1 MVITDMRNYLFP
13 GIEVTL
19 DNLPDNGVI
28 LTVTDAGTKQKEL
41 EKSIRKKSEE
51 KNVKIF
57 FAFSPS
63 CRAQC
68 ETSMPVYNRL
78 SDGRMFNQ
86 TDFDRESFFKSVVY
100 TVCNHCD
107 DLI

>member
-1 MVITDMRNYLFP
+1 M
-13 GIEVTL
+13 
-19 DNLPDNGVI
+19 PDNGVI
-28 LTVTDAGTKQKEL
+28 LAVTDAGTKMKEL
-41 EKSIRKKSEE
+41 EESIQKKLSE

-78 SDGRMFNQ
+78 SDGRMLNQ
-86 TDFDRESFFKSVVY
+86 TDFDRESFFKSVLY
-100 TVCNHCD
+100 TVCKQ
-107 DLI
+107 

>member
-1 MVITDMRNYLFP
+1 MRNYLFP

-19 DNLPDNGVI
+19 DNLPDHGVI
-28 LTVTDAGTKQKEL
+28 LAVTDSGTKQKEL
-41 EKSIRKKSEE
+41 EKSIRKKSQE

-86 TDFDRESFFKSVVY
+86 TDFDRESFFKSVLY
-100 TVCNHCD
+100 TVCKN
-107 DLI
+107 

>member
-41 EKSIRKKSEE
+41 EKSIRKKSRE

-68 ETSMPVYNRL
+68 ETSMPVYKRL
-78 SDGRMFNQ
+78 SNGRMLNQ
-86 TDFDRESFFKSVVY
+86 TDFDQESFFKSVLY
-100 TVCNHCD
+100 TVCKQ
-107 DLI
+107 

>member
-1 MVITDMRNYLFP
+1 MVQKAKLQVKNLFYLFL

-19 DNLPDNGVI
+19 DNLPYNGVI
-28 LTVTDAGTKQKEL
+28 LAVTDAGTKQKEL
-41 EKSIRKKSEE
+41 EKLIRKKSKE

-68 ETSMPVYNRL
+68 ETSMPVYNRV

-86 TDFDRESFFKSVVY
+86 TDFDQESFFKSVLY
-100 TVCNHCD
+100 TVCKQ
-107 DLI
+107 